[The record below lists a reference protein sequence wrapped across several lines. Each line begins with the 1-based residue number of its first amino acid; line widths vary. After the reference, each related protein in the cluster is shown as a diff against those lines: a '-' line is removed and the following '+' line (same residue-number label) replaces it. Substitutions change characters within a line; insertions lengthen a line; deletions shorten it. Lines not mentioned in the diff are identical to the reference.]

1 MNKILIIAIFLT
13 GILASCSTQKGT
25 IGCDGI
31 MRDSQIDTTQTD
43 STLFVVAESDSNGFS
58 GFDSH
63 TITNKNKL

>member
-31 MRDSQIDTTQTD
+31 MRYSQTDSTQTD
-43 STLFVVAESDSNGFS
+43 STLFVVAE
-58 GFDSH
+58 
-63 TITNKNKL
+63 